1 MPNWCYTSYK
11 ISGSRKA
18 VKDLYE
24 RIMKLD
30 CGEGEMLENGFG
42 NLWLGNLVNGFAH
55 DWKLIDCKGRIIE
68 FFYNEELN
76 LLTLDTETAWS
87 ACRETFDVIKEH
99 YRLQGEKIDIS
110 FCEEECGNCIYTIHN
125 EGDFTFNYKY
135 CVDYSGKKTVDIDYA
150 IDLIGVAYIFE
161 KEFGV
166 LGTDR
171 EKSEEENI
179 KFMEDYAEQLAEET
193 GKDYFFF
200 IHEFDY
206 E

>member
-18 VKDLYE
+18 VKDLHE

-30 CGEGEMLENGFG
+30 RGEGEMLENGFG
-42 NLWLGNLVNGFAH
+42 NLWLGNLVNDFGGIP
-55 DWKLIDCKGRIIE
+55 KEVGCRGRIIE
-68 FFYNEELN
+68 DSYDENLN
-76 LLTLDTETAWS
+76 LLYLDTETAWS
-87 ACRETFDVIKEH
+87 ACRETFELIKSFYEK
-99 YRLQGEKIDIS
+99 QGEEIYIS